1 MKLKFFAVLAL
12 AALSAVNEA
21 RASFTYS
28 VAPINTITP
37 FGAGSTMTVAAF
49 NGGGVSGTLSGVQI
63 INLAQITQSS
73 TTVPPATDTSLGIPV
88 NLTVTINNLNGG
100 GSSNFVVSGNIVVTR
115 SDTQGAASTFNL
127 VSVLPPVLNLGGFL
141 YTLSSPS
148 YAAPTIQ
155 AGVSGNGSL
164 SMLITET
171 PEPASV
177 ALMGI
182 GTAALAGLAIRRR
195 IRQS

>member
-28 VAPINTITP
+28 VAPVNTVTP
-37 FGAGSTMTVAAF
+37 FGAGSTLTVAAF
-49 NGGGVSGTLSGVQI
+49 NGGVASGTLSGIQN
-63 INLAQITQSS
+63 INLAQITQTS
-73 TTVPPATDTSLGIPV
+73 TTVPPATDTSPGIPV
-88 NLTVTINNLNGG
+88 VLTVTINNLNGG
-100 GSSNFVVSGNIVVTR
+100 GSSNFVVSGNIVITR
-115 SDTQGAASTFNL
+115 SDTQGAASTF
-127 VSVLPPVLNLGGFL
+127 VLGSIVPAALNLGSFV
-141 YTLSSPS
+141 YTLGATS
-148 YAAPTIQ
+148 YAPPTIQ

-164 SMLITET
+164 SILITET
-171 PEPASV
+171 PEPASI

-195 IRQS
+195 IHQA